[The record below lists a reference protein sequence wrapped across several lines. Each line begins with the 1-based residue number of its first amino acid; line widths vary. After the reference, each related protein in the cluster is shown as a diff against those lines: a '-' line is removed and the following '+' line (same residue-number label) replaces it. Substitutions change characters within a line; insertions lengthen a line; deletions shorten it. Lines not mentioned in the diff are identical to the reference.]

1 MKKHLLFFAALLG
14 IFVTSCKQQDVATAT
29 TADPLV
35 LAVEASAART
45 AALGDDVTKTKCQG
59 KLTSV
64 DPATLPAAILT
75 YISTNYAGS
84 NIKFAGKDDKGQ
96 YVVGVNLNGVGIGLL
111 FDATGKFLQKLEK
124 FHEKSKLTEV
134 EVTALP
140 ATVTAYISKNYA
152 GYTAKKAGKDADG
165 NLLVGITNGTDFKVL
180 KFDSAGVFKEELP
193 VPPHDKGGKD
203 GKGGPGGR

>member
-1 MKKHLLFFAALLG
+1 MRKHLLFFVAFLG
-14 IFVTSCKQQDVATAT
+14 IAVSSCKQNDVTTTAT
-29 TADPLV
+29 DDIL
-35 LAVEASAART
+35 LAVQASAART
-45 AALGDDVTKTKCQG
+45 AALGDNVTQTKCQG

-64 DPATLPAAILT
+64 DPSTLPAAILT

-96 YVVGVNLNGVGIGLL
+96 YVVGVNLNGVGTGLL
-111 FDATGKFLQKLEK
+111 FDATGKFIQKLEK

-134 EVTALP
+134 DVATLP
-140 ATVTAYISKNYA
+140 AAVTAYISKNYA

-165 NLLVGITNGTDFKVL
+165 NLLVGISNGTDKKVL
-180 KFDSAGVFKEELP
+180 KFDSAGVFKEALDI
-193 VPPHDKGGKD
+193 PPHDKGGKD